1 MLRNRKKSLWNDN
14 YFVTIRKGPFSWLV
28 IPLYILG
35 NKLFLFSPVRIEGVI
50 PFLVEIIPF
59 LRAWGIK
66 SYAFLNRVIDNTKIV
81 ICKNIWFQST
91 GWVLWVE
98 TDWILEWAPKWDG
111 WRDGSSFRDHLLC
124 VSAYSG

>member
-59 LRAWGIK
+59 WRGWGIK

-91 GWVLWVE
+91 GWVLSRNR
-98 TDWILEWAPKWDG
+98 LNSRMGPKWDG

-124 VSAYSG
+124 VYTYSG